1 MINHTS
7 MRRIILSRIKKLEM
21 KGISK
26 SFVGVKANQNVDLTI
41 EAGDVLGLLGENG
54 AGKTTLMNILYGL
67 YLPDEGQVCI
77 NGEEIRL
84 RNPKDSMH
92 AGIGMIHQH
101 FMLVQKH
108 TVLEN
113 ITLGYEDAPFFFP
126 QKYMRKKIGEYSK
139 RFGLEVDPDKQI
151 WELSAGE
158 QQRVEIL
165 KALFRNAD
173 LLIMDEPTSVLTPQ
187 EAEDLFAILR
197 NMSAQGH
204 SIILISHK
212 LEEIMAICNSVMV
225 MRKGKVTGSA
235 RIEDVNQKDLARMMI
250 GREISGCYEKGE
262 KKEGKSILEVGGL
275 NVNSDQN
282 LPIVNDLSFKLR
294 EYEILGIAGVSGNG
308 QREMVEAITGLRRAE
323 KGKVFLHGEEITNAS
338 ARKIHDKGITH
349 VPEERIK
356 HGTVSTLQLFE
367 NSVLKQHHK
376 RPFSVRNLMN
386 YPLIRKHADAL
397 VESYNVDAASI
408 NVPVKNLSG
417 GNIQKLILGRE
428 IIANPEVLIA
438 AHPTYGLD
446 VGAAEY
452 IRNQLIACRDR
463 GGAVLL
469 VSEDLEE
476 LFQVCDKIAVMFE
489 GRFMGVVD
497 PEDCDIDDIG
507 LMMAGS
513 MPEKSGDASG
523 PAESQPE
530 KEGDK

>member
-1 MINHTS
+1 
-7 MRRIILSRIKKLEM
+7 MRTIQKLEM

-26 SFVGVKANQNVDLTI
+26 SFIGVKANQNVDLTI
-41 EAGDVLGLLGENG
+41 HGGEILGLLGENG

-67 YLPDEGQVCI
+67 YLPDEGHVLI

-101 FMLVQKH
+101 FMLIQKH

-113 ITLGYEDAPFFFP
+113 ISLGYEEAPFFFP
-126 QKYMRKKIGEYSK
+126 QKYMRKKIREYSL
-139 RFGLEVDPDKQI
+139 RFGLEVDPDKKI

-187 EAEDLFAILR
+187 EAVDLFAILR
-197 NMSAQGH
+197 KMISQGH
-204 SIILISHK
+204 SVILISHK
-212 LEEIMAICNSVMV
+212 LEEIMDICHSVMV
-225 MRKGKVTGSA
+225 MRKGVVTGSA
-235 RIEDVNQKDLARMMI
+235 RIADVTQKDLARMMI
-250 GREISGCYEKGE
+250 GRDISSCYDKVEQKPGDT
-262 KKEGKSILEVGGL
+262 ILEIRNL
-275 NVNSDQN
+275 QVNSDQN
-282 LPIVNDLSFKLR
+282 LPIVQDLSFTLQKN
-294 EYEILGIAGVSGNG
+294 EILGIAGVSGNG
-308 QREMVEAITGLRRAE
+308 QRELVEAITGLRKAVQ
-323 KGKVFLHGEEITNAS
+323 GKVFLDELEITNS
-338 ARKIHDKGITH
+338 TARKIHDGGITH

-356 HGTVSTLQLFE
+356 FGTVSNLQIFE

-376 RPFSVRNLMN
+376 QPFSHRTLMN
-386 YPLIRKHADAL
+386 YPRIRNHAKSL
-397 VESYNVDAASI
+397 VETYNVDAASI
-408 NVPVKNLSG
+408 GTPVKNLSG

-428 IIANPEVLIA
+428 IMAHPNVLIA

-452 IRNQLIACRDR
+452 IRQQLIACRDR

-476 LFQVCDKIAVMFE
+476 LFQVCDRVAVMFE
-489 GRFMGVVD
+489 GRFMGIVD
-497 PEDCDIDDIG
+497 PDNCEFDDVG
-507 LMMAGS
+507 MMMAGAQ
-513 MPEKSGDASG
+513 PQT
-523 PAESQPE
+523 SQ
-530 KEGDK
+530 EGEE